1 MQTDQRH
8 KPRPTSVRE
17 KERAGLHPIRI
28 AILDLLSGPGKPGL
42 PTTALC
48 HELPD
53 SPALSV
59 VAYHL
64 KVLLD
69 VGLVQANGN
78 DPATPIYSL
87 SALARPTDSG
97 Q

>member
-1 MQTDQRH
+1 MYSDER
-8 KPRPTSVRE
+8 RERDRASVRE

-28 AILDLLSGPGKPGL
+28 AILDLLSGPGKPEL
-42 PTTALC
+42 PATALC
-48 HELPD
+48 HELPH

-69 VGLVQANGN
+69 VGLVQANGK
-78 DPATPIYSL
+78 DPAAPIYSL
-87 SALARPTDSG
+87 SVLATPTDSG

>member
-1 MQTDQRH
+1 MYSDERDE
-8 KPRPTSVRE
+8 RGRASVRE

-28 AILDLLSGPGKPGL
+28 AILDLLSGPGKREL
-42 PTTALC
+42 PATAIC
-48 HELPD
+48 HELPG

-69 VGLVQANGN
+69 VGLVRANGN
-78 DPATPIYSL
+78 DPAAPVYSL